1 LAAASTPLAADED
14 ALRPW
19 GDKPTPALATRT
31 LDGRSVDLKQ
41 FHGHVVLVNF
51 WATWCGPCKAELP
64 SLIRL
69 KEKLSGKP
77 YDWIAVNDGENAETI
92 NRYLKR
98 SKLELPV
105 WMGPEDSSSSAWNVR
120 GLPMTFVVDAKGR
133 VRYWVYGERSWDE
146 GESLKLIE
154 SLVAEAPRA

>member
-1 LAAASTPLAADED
+1 
-14 ALRPW
+14 
-19 GDKPTPALATRT
+19 
-31 LDGRSVDLKQ
+31 VDLKQ
-41 FHGHVVLVNF
+41 LQGRVVVVNF

-69 KEKLSGKP
+69 KEKLAGKP

-105 WMGPEDSSSSAWNVR
+105 WMGPEDSSASGWNVR

-133 VRYWVYGERSWDE
+133 VRYWVYGERNWDE
-146 GESLKLIE
+146 GASLKLIE
-154 SLVAEAPRA
+154 SLVAEAGAGRA